1 MQTDSPGVP
10 ASASAI
16 ELFRGFSFIAPALLM
31 DDDESNPVV
40 PCGIQNQS
48 NHNQVS
54 SQKST
59 DSTKL
64 NISRL
69 KGRTLD
75 EFEFHEV
82 IGEGSFSVCQRC
94 VHVQSKQEFAVKVS
108 CCPSLFF
115 EVYRFRVLA

>member
-10 ASASAI
+10 ASASAY
-16 ELFRGFSFIAPALLM
+16 ELFRGFSFVAPALLI
-31 DDDESNPVV
+31 DEDGTSPKDA
-40 PCGIQNQS
+40 PSLHGQI
-48 NHNQVS
+48 S

-75 EFEFHEV
+75 EYEFHQV
-82 IGEGSFSVCQRC
+82 IGRGSFSTCQRC
-94 VHVQSKQEFAVKVS
+94 VHVQSKQEFAVKV
-108 CCPSLFF
+108 
-115 EVYRFRVLA
+115 RFRFFS

>member
-10 ASASAI
+10 ASASAY
-16 ELFRGFSFIAPALLM
+16 ELFRGFSFVAPALLM
-31 DDDESNPVV
+31 DEDGNPSPKDV
-40 PCGIQNQS
+40 PCVQNQS
-48 NHNQVS
+48 NHGQVS

-75 EFEFHEV
+75 EYEFHEV
-82 IGEGSFSVCQRC
+82 IGRGSFSTCQRC
-94 VHVQSKQEFAVKVS
+94 VHVQSKQEFAVKV
-108 CCPSLFF
+108 
-115 EVYRFRVLA
+115 RFRFFSR

>member
-10 ASASAI
+10 ASASAY
-16 ELFRGFSFIAPALLM
+16 ELFRGFSFVAPALLM
-31 DDDESNPVV
+31 DEDASPKDV
-40 PCGIQNQS
+40 PCVQN
-48 NHNQVS
+48 HGQVS

-75 EFEFHEV
+75 EYEFHEV
-82 IGEGSFSVCQRC
+82 IGRGSFSTCQRC
-94 VHVQSKQEFAVKVS
+94 VHVQSRQEFAVKVRFT
-108 CCPSLFF
+108 FF
-115 EVYRFRVLA
+115 TFFS

>member
-1 MQTDSPGVP
+1 MQTDSPGIP

-31 DDDESNPVV
+31 DDDETNPVV

-75 EFEFHEV
+75 EFEFLEV

-94 VHVQSKQEFAVKVS
+94 VHVQSKQELAVKVS
-108 CCPSLFF
+108 C
-115 EVYRFRVLA
+115 